1 MVIVKQT
8 ALVLVTKISTDN
20 HAIDVLFTDLGPR
33 ATPSAMILTAVV
45 MVTAALKGHV
55 RAMLG
60 LQACHVKLVPRAI
73 TRWLVVV
80 SSSVLTTGLASD
92 LDVVNRLEF
101 VNVFLT
107 SIVLHSLL
115 ISSNIP
121 LLQTK

>member
-8 ALVLVTKISTDN
+8 ALVLVTKISMDN

-92 LDVVNRLEF
+92 LDVVNRLEL

>member
-1 MVIVKQT
+1 MVIVNQT
-8 ALVLVTKISTDN
+8 ALVLVTIISTDN
-20 HAIDVLFTDLGPR
+20 HAIDVLLTDLGPR

-45 MVTAALKGHV
+45 MVTAALKGHAH
-55 RAMLG
+55 AMLA

-107 SIVLHSLL
+107 SIVLHSIL

>member
-1 MVIVKQT
+1 MVVVNQT

-20 HAIDVLFTDLGPR
+20 HAIDVHFTDLVPR

-55 RAMLG
+55 RVMLG

-92 LDVVNRLEF
+92 LVVVNRLEL

-107 SIVLHSLL
+107 SIVQNSLL
-115 ISSNIP
+115 ISSIIP